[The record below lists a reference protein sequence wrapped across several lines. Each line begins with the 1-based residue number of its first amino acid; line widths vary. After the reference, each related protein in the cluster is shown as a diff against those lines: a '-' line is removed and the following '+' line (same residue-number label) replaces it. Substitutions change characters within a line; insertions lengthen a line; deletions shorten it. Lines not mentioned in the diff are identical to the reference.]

1 MFKSYLLIQ
10 IKRLFQVLPM
20 ALLFNFLTIA
30 GICGIFALKIGTTN
44 KSQSRIGVGIVGSIE
59 NKYMKLGVE
68 MLNNMDAS
76 RFSIKF
82 INMDE
87 TAAKKSLKAG
97 EIIGYFKIDKDF
109 IEALEKGENR
119 PVEYISSGAGMISA
133 LSKEVASVFSTLL
146 VNSERAIYATDNY
159 LIDHP
164 QVYNRER
171 ANTEFNIELLK
182 NVMSRGKI
190 YDVKSID
197 TVSGLSDTDN
207 YICGMSVLFMM
218 LTGLGLGGLLCEKNE
233 SLLRVL
239 KSRGL
244 SYGDSLIADMFVIS
258 LYIILTVLI
267 FTGGMALTGAI
278 LPGNYNSVNLFEYCK
293 DIVFLSVMFAS
304 MHLFIYEIIYKRIV
318 AVLTELL
325 LGISLGYIGG
335 CIYPISFFPDIIRK
349 LSIFLPSGA
358 GIQVLSDGMGYS
370 ADIFCFII
378 ILVYSILFIGGV
390 YALRNKR

>member
-1 MFKSYLLIQ
+1 
-10 IKRLFQVLPM
+10 M

-30 GICGIFALKIGTTN
+30 GICGIFALKIGTTSN
-44 KSQSRIGVGIVGSIE
+44 SQSRIGVGIVGSIE

-76 RFSIKF
+76 RFSVKF

-197 TVSGLSDTDN
+197 TVSGLSDADN

-218 LTGLGLGGLLCEKNE
+218 LTGLGLGGLLCDKNE

-278 LPGNYNSVNLFEYCK
+278 LPGNHNFVNLFEYCK

-304 MHLFIYEIIYKRIV
+304 MHLFIYEIIYKRVV
-318 AVLTELL
+318 AVLAELL
-325 LGISLGYIGG
+325 LGISIGYIGG

-370 ADIFCFII
+370 VDIFCFII
-378 ILVYSILFIGGV
+378 ILLYSILFIGGV

>member
-30 GICGIFALKIGTTN
+30 GICGIFALKIGTTS

-109 IEALEKGENR
+109 IDALEKGENR

-197 TVSGLSDTDN
+197 TVSGLSDADN

-218 LTGLGLGGLLCEKNE
+218 LTGLGLGGLLSEKNE

-304 MHLFIYEIIYKRIV
+304 MHLFIYEIIYKRVV
-318 AVLTELL
+318 AVLAELL
-325 LGISLGYIGG
+325 LSISLGYIGG

-358 GIQVLSDGMGYS
+358 GIQLLSDGMGYS
-370 ADIFCFII
+370 VDIFCFII

>member
-30 GICGIFALKIGTTN
+30 GICGIFALKIGTTS

-218 LTGLGLGGLLCEKNE
+218 LTGLGLGGLLC
-233 SLLRVL
+233 
-239 KSRGL
+239 
-244 SYGDSLIADMFVIS
+244 
-258 LYIILTVLI
+258 
-267 FTGGMALTGAI
+267 
-278 LPGNYNSVNLFEYCK
+278 
-293 DIVFLSVMFAS
+293 
-304 MHLFIYEIIYKRIV
+304 
-318 AVLTELL
+318 
-325 LGISLGYIGG
+325 
-335 CIYPISFFPDIIRK
+335 RK
-349 LSIFLPSGA
+349 
-358 GIQVLSDGMGYS
+358 
-370 ADIFCFII
+370 
-378 ILVYSILFIGGV
+378 
-390 YALRNKR
+390 K

>member
-30 GICGIFALKIGTTN
+30 GICGIFALKIETIN

-76 RFSIKF
+76 RFSIKI

-87 TAAKKSLKAG
+87 AAARKYLKAG

-164 QVYNRER
+164 QVYSRER

-182 NVMSRGKI
+182 NVMSRGRI

-197 TVSGLSDTDN
+197 TVSGLSDADN

-218 LTGLGLGGLLCEKNE
+218 LTGLGLGGLLSDKNE

-244 SYGDSLIADMFVIS
+244 SYGNSLIADMFVIS

-278 LPGNYNSVNLFEYCK
+278 LPGNHNFVNLFEYCK

-304 MHLFIYEIIYKRIV
+304 MHLFIYEIIYKRVV
-318 AVLTELL
+318 AVLAELL
-325 LGISLGYIGG
+325 LSISLGYIGG

-370 ADIFCFII
+370 VDIFCFII
-378 ILVYSILFIGGV
+378 ILLYSILFIGGV

>member
-1 MFKSYLLIQ
+1 
-10 IKRLFQVLPM
+10 M

-182 NVMSRGKI
+182 NVMSREKI

-197 TVSGLSDTDN
+197 TVSGLSDADN
-207 YICGMSVLFMM
+207 YICGMNVLFMM

-267 FTGGMALTGAI
+267 FTGGMALTGEI
-278 LPGNYNSVNLFEYCK
+278 LPGNHNFVNLFEYCK

-304 MHLFIYEIIYKRIV
+304 MHLFIYEIIYKRVV
-318 AVLTELL
+318 AVLAELL
-325 LGISLGYIGG
+325 LSISLGYIGG
-335 CIYPISFFPDIIRK
+335 CIYPISFFPGIIRK

-370 ADIFCFII
+370 IDIFCFII
-378 ILVYSILFIGGV
+378 ILLYSILFIGGV

>member
-10 IKRLFQVLPM
+10 IKRLFRILPM

-30 GICGIFALKIGTTN
+30 GICGIFALKIGTAG

-182 NVMSRGKI
+182 NVMSRGRI

-197 TVSGLSDTDN
+197 TVSGLSDADN

-218 LTGLGLGGLLCEKNE
+218 LTGLGLGGLLSDKNE

-244 SYGDSLIADMFVIS
+244 SYGDSLIVDMFVIS

-278 LPGNYNSVNLFEYCK
+278 LPGNHNFVNLFEYCK

-304 MHLFIYEIIYKRIV
+304 MHLFIYEIIYKRVV
-318 AVLTELL
+318 AVLAELL

>member
-1 MFKSYLLIQ
+1 
-10 IKRLFQVLPM
+10 M

-30 GICGIFALKIGTTN
+30 GICGIFALKIGTTS

-76 RFSIKF
+76 RFSVKF

-119 PVEYISSGAGMISA
+119 PVEYISLGAGMISA

-190 YDVKSID
+190 NDEKSID
-197 TVSGLSDTDN
+197 TVSGLSDADN

-218 LTGLGLGGLLCEKNE
+218 LTGLGLGGLLSEKNE

-278 LPGNYNSVNLFEYCK
+278 LPGNHNFVNLFEYCK

-304 MHLFIYEIIYKRIV
+304 MHLFIYEIIYKRVV
-318 AVLTELL
+318 AVLAELL
-325 LGISLGYIGG
+325 LSISLGYIGG

-370 ADIFCFII
+370 VDIFCFII

-390 YALRNKR
+390 YVLRNKR

>member
-1 MFKSYLLIQ
+1 
-10 IKRLFQVLPM
+10 M

-182 NVMSRGKI
+182 NVMSRGRI

-197 TVSGLSDTDN
+197 TVSGLSDADN

-218 LTGLGLGGLLCEKNE
+218 LTGLGLGGLLSDKNE

-244 SYGDSLIADMFVIS
+244 SYGDSLIVDMFVIS

-278 LPGNYNSVNLFEYCK
+278 LPGNHNFVNLFEYCK

-304 MHLFIYEIIYKRIV
+304 MHLFIYEIIYKRVV
-318 AVLTELL
+318 AVLAELL

-370 ADIFCFII
+370 VDIFCFII
-378 ILVYSILFIGGV
+378 ILLYSILFIGGV

>member
-1 MFKSYLLIQ
+1 
-10 IKRLFQVLPM
+10 M

-30 GICGIFALKIGTTN
+30 GICGIFALKIETTS

-59 NKYMKLGVE
+59 NRYMKLGVE

-146 VNSERAIYATDNY
+146 LNSERAIYATDNY

-197 TVSGLSDTDN
+197 TVSGLSDADN

-244 SYGDSLIADMFVIS
+244 SYSDSLIADMFVIS

-267 FTGGMALTGAI
+267 FTGGMALTGEI
-278 LPGNYNSVNLFEYCK
+278 LPGNHNFVNLFKYCK
-293 DIVFLSVMFAS
+293 DTVFLSVMFAS
-304 MHLFIYEIIYKRIV
+304 MHLFIYEIIYKRVV

-325 LGISLGYIGG
+325 LSISLGYIGG

-370 ADIFCFII
+370 VDIFCFII
-378 ILVYSILFIGGV
+378 ILLYSILFIGGV

>member
-30 GICGIFALKIGTTN
+30 GICGIFALKIGTTS

-197 TVSGLSDTDN
+197 TVSGLSDADN

-218 LTGLGLGGLLCEKNE
+218 LTGLGLGGLLSDKNE

-304 MHLFIYEIIYKRIV
+304 MHLFIYEIIYKRVV
-318 AVLTELL
+318 AVLAELL
-325 LGISLGYIGG
+325 LGISIGYIGG

-358 GIQVLSDGMGYS
+358 GIQLLSDGMGYS
-370 ADIFCFII
+370 VDIFCFII

>member
-1 MFKSYLLIQ
+1 
-10 IKRLFQVLPM
+10 M

-30 GICGIFALKIGTTN
+30 GICGIFALKIGTTS

-182 NVMSRGKI
+182 NVMSRGRI

-197 TVSGLSDTDN
+197 TVSGLSDADN

-218 LTGLGLGGLLCEKNE
+218 LTGLGLGGLLCDKNE

-278 LPGNYNSVNLFEYCK
+278 LPWNHNFVNLFEYCK

-304 MHLFIYEIIYKRIV
+304 MHLFIYEIIYKKVV
-318 AVLTELL
+318 AVLAELL

-370 ADIFCFII
+370 VDIFCFII
-378 ILVYSILFIGGV
+378 ILLYSILFIGGV

>member
-30 GICGIFALKIGTTN
+30 GICGIFALKIGTTS

-87 TAAKKSLKAG
+87 TAAKKSLKSG

-146 VNSERAIYATDNY
+146 VNSERVIYATDNY

-244 SYGDSLIADMFVIS
+244 SYGDSLIVDMFVIS

-325 LGISLGYIGG
+325 LGISIGYIGG

-370 ADIFCFII
+370 VDIFCFII

>member
-1 MFKSYLLIQ
+1 
-10 IKRLFQVLPM
+10 M

-30 GICGIFALKIGTTN
+30 GICGIFALKIGTTS

-244 SYGDSLIADMFVIS
+244 SYGGSLIADMFVIS

-304 MHLFIYEIIYKRIV
+304 MHLFIYEIIYKRVV
-318 AVLTELL
+318 AVLAELL

-370 ADIFCFII
+370 VDIFCFII

>member
-1 MFKSYLLIQ
+1 
-10 IKRLFQVLPM
+10 M

-30 GICGIFALKIGTTN
+30 GICGIFALKIGTTS
-44 KSQSRIGVGIVGSIE
+44 KSQNRIGVGIVGNIE
-59 NKYMKLGVE
+59 NRYMKLGVE

-87 TAAKKSLKAG
+87 SAAKKSLRAG

-197 TVSGLSDTDN
+197 TVSGLSDADN

-267 FTGGMALTGAI
+267 FTGSMALTGEI
-278 LPGNYNSVNLFEYCK
+278 LPGNHNFVNLFEYCK

-304 MHLFIYEIIYKRIV
+304 MHLFIYEIIYKRVV
-318 AVLTELL
+318 AVLAELL
-325 LGISLGYIGG
+325 LSISLGYIGG

-370 ADIFCFII
+370 VDIFCFII

>member
-1 MFKSYLLIQ
+1 
-10 IKRLFQVLPM
+10 M

-182 NVMSRGKI
+182 NVMSRGRI

-197 TVSGLSDTDN
+197 TVSGLSDADN

-218 LTGLGLGGLLCEKNE
+218 LTGLGLGGLLSDKNE

-278 LPGNYNSVNLFEYCK
+278 LPGNHNFVNLFEYCK

-304 MHLFIYEIIYKRIV
+304 MHLFIYEIIYKRVV
-318 AVLTELL
+318 AVLAELL
-325 LGISLGYIGG
+325 LSISLGYIGG

>member
-1 MFKSYLLIQ
+1 
-10 IKRLFQVLPM
+10 M

-87 TAAKKSLKAG
+87 AAAKKSLKAG

-197 TVSGLSDTDN
+197 TVSGLSDADN

-218 LTGLGLGGLLCEKNE
+218 LTGLGLGGLLSEKNE

-244 SYGDSLIADMFVIS
+244 SYGDSLVADMFVIS

-278 LPGNYNSVNLFEYCK
+278 LPGNHNFGNLFEYCK

-304 MHLFIYEIIYKRIV
+304 MHLFIYEIIYKRVV
-318 AVLTELL
+318 AVLAELL
-325 LGISLGYIGG
+325 LSISIGYIGG

-370 ADIFCFII
+370 VDIFCFII
-378 ILVYSILFIGGV
+378 ILLYSILFIGGV

>member
-10 IKRLFQVLPM
+10 IKRLFRVLPM

-30 GICGIFALKIGTTN
+30 GICGIFALKIGTTS

-182 NVMSRGKI
+182 NVMSRGRI

-197 TVSGLSDTDN
+197 TVSGLSDADN

-278 LPGNYNSVNLFEYCK
+278 LPWNHNFVNLFEYCK

-304 MHLFIYEIIYKRIV
+304 MHLFIYEIIYKRVV
-318 AVLTELL
+318 AVLAELL
-325 LGISLGYIGG
+325 LSISLGYIGG

-370 ADIFCFII
+370 VDIFCFII

>member
-1 MFKSYLLIQ
+1 
-10 IKRLFQVLPM
+10 M

-146 VNSERAIYATDNY
+146 VNSKRAIYATDNY

-182 NVMSRGKI
+182 NVMSRGRI

-197 TVSGLSDTDN
+197 TVSGLSDADN

-218 LTGLGLGGLLCEKNE
+218 LTGLGLGGLLSDKNE

-278 LPGNYNSVNLFEYCK
+278 LPGNHNFVNLFEYCK

-304 MHLFIYEIIYKRIV
+304 MHLFIYEIIYKRVV
-318 AVLTELL
+318 AVLAELL
-325 LGISLGYIGG
+325 LSISLGYIGG

-370 ADIFCFII
+370 VDIFCFII
-378 ILVYSILFIGGV
+378 ILLYSILFIGGV

>member
-30 GICGIFALKIGTTN
+30 GICGIFALKIGTTS

-109 IEALEKGENR
+109 IDALEKGENR

-218 LTGLGLGGLLCEKNE
+218 LTGLGLGGLLSEKNE

-304 MHLFIYEIIYKRIV
+304 MHLFIYEIIYKRVV
-318 AVLTELL
+318 AVLAELL
-325 LGISLGYIGG
+325 LGISIGYIGG

-358 GIQVLSDGMGYS
+358 GIQLLSDGMGYS
-370 ADIFCFII
+370 VDIFCFII

>member
-10 IKRLFQVLPM
+10 IKRLFRVLPM

-30 GICGIFALKIGTTN
+30 GICGIFALKIGTTS
-44 KSQSRIGVGIVGSIE
+44 KSQSRIGVGIVGNIE
-59 NKYMKLGVE
+59 NRYMKLGVE

-182 NVMSRGKI
+182 NVMSRGRI

-197 TVSGLSDTDN
+197 TVSGLSDADN

-218 LTGLGLGGLLCEKNE
+218 LTGLGLGGLLSDKNE

-244 SYGDSLIADMFVIS
+244 SYGNSLIADMFVIS

-278 LPGNYNSVNLFEYCK
+278 LPGNHNFVNLFEYCK

-304 MHLFIYEIIYKRIV
+304 MHLFIYEIIYKRVV
-318 AVLTELL
+318 AVLAELL
-325 LGISLGYIGG
+325 LSISLGYIGG
-335 CIYPISFFPDIIRK
+335 CIYPINFFPDIIRK

-370 ADIFCFII
+370 VDIFCFII

>member
-10 IKRLFQVLPM
+10 IKRLFRVLPM

-30 GICGIFALKIGTTN
+30 GICGIFALKIGTAG

-87 TAAKKSLKAG
+87 TAAKKSLKSG
-97 EIIGYFKIDKDF
+97 DIIGYFKIDKDF
-109 IEALEKGENR
+109 IEALENGENR
-119 PVEYISSGAGMISA
+119 PIEYVSSGAGMVSD
-133 LSKEVASVFSTLL
+133 LSKEVAAVFSTLL
-146 VNSERAIYATDNY
+146 VNSERAIYAAEDY

-171 ANTEFNIELLK
+171 ANTELNILLLK

-190 YDVKSID
+190 YDVKSVD
-197 TVSGLSDTDN
+197 TLSGLSDTDN
-207 YICGMSVLFMM
+207 YIFGMNILFMM
-218 LTGLGLGGLLCEKNE
+218 FTGLGLGGLLSEKSE
-233 SLLRVL
+233 SLLKVL
-239 KSRGL
+239 KSGGL
-244 SYGDSLIADMFVIS
+244 SYAASLTADMLVVS
-258 LYIILTVLI
+258 LYISLTVII
-267 FTGGMALTGAI
+267 FTAGMALTGDI
-278 LPGNYNSVNLFEYCK
+278 LSWNYNSLHLFEYCK

-304 MHLFIYEIIYKRIV
+304 MHLFIYEITAKRVV

-325 LGISLGYIGG
+325 LGLSLGYIGG
-335 CIYPISFFPDIIRK
+335 CIYPIRFFPDTVKR
-349 LSIFLPSGA
+349 LSMFLPSGA
-358 GIQVLSDGMGYS
+358 GIQVLSDGMGYNV
-370 ADIFCFII
+370 DIFYFAV

-390 YALRNKR
+390 YVLRNKR

>member
-1 MFKSYLLIQ
+1 
-10 IKRLFQVLPM
+10 M

-30 GICGIFALKIGTTN
+30 GICGIFALKIETTS

-87 TAAKKSLKAG
+87 TAARKSLKAG

-218 LTGLGLGGLLCEKNE
+218 LTGLGLGGLLCKKNE

-244 SYGDSLIADMFVIS
+244 SYGNSLIADMFVIS

-278 LPGNYNSVNLFEYCK
+278 LPGNHNSVNLFEYCK

-304 MHLFIYEIIYKRIV
+304 MHLFIYEIIYKRVV
-318 AVLTELL
+318 AVLAELL
-325 LGISLGYIGG
+325 LSISLGYIGG

-358 GIQVLSDGMGYS
+358 GIQVISDGMEYS
-370 ADIFCFII
+370 VDIFCFII

>member
-1 MFKSYLLIQ
+1 
-10 IKRLFQVLPM
+10 M

-30 GICGIFALKIGTTN
+30 GICGIFALKIETTS

-87 TAAKKSLKAG
+87 AAAKKSLKAG

-190 YDVKSID
+190 YDVKSTD
-197 TVSGLSDTDN
+197 TVIGLSDADN
-207 YICGMSVLFMM
+207 YICGMNVLFMM
-218 LTGLGLGGLLCEKNE
+218 FTGLGLGGLLSDKNE

-244 SYGDSLIADMFVIS
+244 SYGGSLIADMFVIS

-267 FTGGMALTGAI
+267 FTGGMALTDEI
-278 LPGNYNSVNLFEYCK
+278 LPGNHNFVNLFEYCK

-304 MHLFIYEIIYKRIV
+304 IHLFIYEIIYKRVV
-318 AVLTELL
+318 AVLAELL
-325 LGISLGYIGG
+325 LSISLGYIGG

-370 ADIFCFII
+370 VDIFCFII
-378 ILVYSILFIGGV
+378 ILLYSILFIGGV

>member
-1 MFKSYLLIQ
+1 
-10 IKRLFQVLPM
+10 M

-30 GICGIFALKIGTTN
+30 AICGIFALKIETTS

-87 TAAKKSLKAG
+87 AAAKKSLKAG

-190 YDVKSID
+190 YDVKSTD
-197 TVSGLSDTDN
+197 TVSGLSDADN
-207 YICGMSVLFMM
+207 YICGMNVLFMM
-218 LTGLGLGGLLCEKNE
+218 FTGLGLGGLLSDKNE

-244 SYGDSLIADMFVIS
+244 SYGGSLIADMFVIS

-267 FTGGMALTGAI
+267 FTGGMALTDEI
-278 LPGNYNSVNLFEYCK
+278 LPGNHNFVNLFEYCK

-304 MHLFIYEIIYKRIV
+304 IHLFIYEIIYKRVV
-318 AVLTELL
+318 AVLAELL
-325 LGISLGYIGG
+325 LSISLGYIGG

-370 ADIFCFII
+370 VDIFCFII
-378 ILVYSILFIGGV
+378 ILLYSILFIGGV

>member
-1 MFKSYLLIQ
+1 
-10 IKRLFQVLPM
+10 M

-30 GICGIFALKIGTTN
+30 GICGIFALKIGTTS

-59 NKYMKLGVE
+59 NKYMKLGVK

-87 TAAKKSLKAG
+87 AAAKKSLKAG

-109 IEALEKGENR
+109 IDALEKGENR

-267 FTGGMALTGAI
+267 FTGGMALTGDI
-278 LPGNYNSVNLFEYCK
+278 LHGNYNSLHLFEYCK

-370 ADIFCFII
+370 VDIFCFII

>member
-1 MFKSYLLIQ
+1 
-10 IKRLFQVLPM
+10 M

-30 GICGIFALKIGTTN
+30 GICGIFALKIETTS

-87 TAAKKSLKAG
+87 AAAKKSLKAG

-190 YDVKSID
+190 YDVKSTD
-197 TVSGLSDTDN
+197 TVSGLSDADN
-207 YICGMSVLFMM
+207 YICGMNVLFMM
-218 LTGLGLGGLLCEKNE
+218 FTGLGLGGLLSDKNE

-244 SYGDSLIADMFVIS
+244 SYGGSLIADMFVIS

-267 FTGGMALTGAI
+267 FTGGMALTDEI
-278 LPGNYNSVNLFEYCK
+278 LPGNHNFVNLFEYCK

-304 MHLFIYEIIYKRIV
+304 IHLFIYEIIYKRVV
-318 AVLTELL
+318 AVLAELL
-325 LGISLGYIGG
+325 LSISLGYIGG

-370 ADIFCFII
+370 VDIFCFII
-378 ILVYSILFIGGV
+378 ILLYSILFIGGV

>member
-1 MFKSYLLIQ
+1 
-10 IKRLFQVLPM
+10 M

-30 GICGIFALKIGTTN
+30 GICGIFALKIGTTS

-59 NKYMKLGVE
+59 NRYMKLGVE

-87 TAAKKSLKAG
+87 AAAKKSLKAG

-109 IEALEKGENR
+109 IDALEKGENR

-370 ADIFCFII
+370 VDIFCFII

>member
-1 MFKSYLLIQ
+1 
-10 IKRLFQVLPM
+10 M

-30 GICGIFALKIGTTN
+30 GICGIFALKIETTS
-44 KSQSRIGVGIVGSIE
+44 KSQNRIGVGIVGSIE

-146 VNSERAIYATDNY
+146 LNSERAIYATDNY

-182 NVMSRGKI
+182 NVMSREKI

-197 TVSGLSDTDN
+197 TVSGLSDADN

-244 SYGDSLIADMFVIS
+244 SYSDSLIADMFVIS

-267 FTGGMALTGAI
+267 FTGGI
-278 LPGNYNSVNLFEYCK
+278 
-293 DIVFLSVMFAS
+293 
-304 MHLFIYEIIYKRIV
+304 
-318 AVLTELL
+318 
-325 LGISLGYIGG
+325 
-335 CIYPISFFPDIIRK
+335 FFKI
-349 LSIFLPSGA
+349 
-358 GIQVLSDGMGYS
+358 
-370 ADIFCFII
+370 
-378 ILVYSILFIGGV
+378 
-390 YALRNKR
+390 

>member
-30 GICGIFALKIGTTN
+30 GICGIFALKIGTTS

-87 TAAKKSLKAG
+87 AAARKYLKAG

-182 NVMSRGKI
+182 NVMSRGRI

-197 TVSGLSDTDN
+197 TVSGLSDADN

-244 SYGDSLIADMFVIS
+244 SLIADMFVIS

-278 LPGNYNSVNLFEYCK
+278 LPGNHNFVNLFEYCK

-304 MHLFIYEIIYKRIV
+304 MHLFIYEIIYKRVV
-318 AVLTELL
+318 AVLAELL

-370 ADIFCFII
+370 VDIFCFII
-378 ILVYSILFIGGV
+378 ILLYSILFIGGV

>member
-1 MFKSYLLIQ
+1 
-10 IKRLFQVLPM
+10 M

-30 GICGIFALKIGTTN
+30 GICGIFALKIGTTS

-197 TVSGLSDTDN
+197 TISGLSDTDN

-304 MHLFIYEIIYKRIV
+304 MHLFIYEIIYKRVV
-318 AVLTELL
+318 AVLAELL
-325 LGISLGYIGG
+325 LSISIGYIGG

-370 ADIFCFII
+370 VDIFCFII

>member
-1 MFKSYLLIQ
+1 
-10 IKRLFQVLPM
+10 M

-30 GICGIFALKIGTTN
+30 GICGIFALKIETTN

-87 TAAKKSLKAG
+87 TAAKRSLKAG

-197 TVSGLSDTDN
+197 TVSGLSDADN

-278 LPGNYNSVNLFEYCK
+278 LPWNHNFVNLFEYCK
-293 DIVFLSVMFAS
+293 DMVFLSVMFAS
-304 MHLFIYEIIYKRIV
+304 MHLFIYEIIYKRVV
-318 AVLTELL
+318 AVLAELL
-325 LGISLGYIGG
+325 LSISLGYIGG

-370 ADIFCFII
+370 VDIFCFII

>member
-1 MFKSYLLIQ
+1 
-10 IKRLFQVLPM
+10 M

-30 GICGIFALKIGTTN
+30 GICGIFALKIGTTS

-76 RFSIKF
+76 RFSVKF

-119 PVEYISSGAGMISA
+119 PVEYISLGAGMISA

-197 TVSGLSDTDN
+197 TVSGLSDADN

-218 LTGLGLGGLLCEKNE
+218 LTGLGLGGLLSEKNE

-278 LPGNYNSVNLFEYCK
+278 LPGNHNFVNLFEYCK

-304 MHLFIYEIIYKRIV
+304 MHLFIYEIIYKRVV
-318 AVLTELL
+318 AVLAELL
-325 LGISLGYIGG
+325 LSISLGYIGG

-370 ADIFCFII
+370 VDIFCFII

-390 YALRNKR
+390 YVLRNKR

>member
-1 MFKSYLLIQ
+1 
-10 IKRLFQVLPM
+10 M

-30 GICGIFALKIGTTN
+30 GICGIFALKIETIN

-87 TAAKKSLKAG
+87 AAARKYLKAG

-182 NVMSRGKI
+182 NVMSRGRI

-197 TVSGLSDTDN
+197 TVSGLSDADN

-218 LTGLGLGGLLCEKNE
+218 LTGLGLGGLLSDKNE

-244 SYGDSLIADMFVIS
+244 SYGNSLIADMFVIS

-278 LPGNYNSVNLFEYCK
+278 LPGNHNFVNLFEYCK

-304 MHLFIYEIIYKRIV
+304 MHLFIYEIIYKRVV
-318 AVLTELL
+318 AVLAELL
-325 LGISLGYIGG
+325 LSISLGYIGG

-370 ADIFCFII
+370 VDIFCFII
-378 ILVYSILFIGGV
+378 ILLYSILFIGGV

>member
-1 MFKSYLLIQ
+1 
-10 IKRLFQVLPM
+10 M

-30 GICGIFALKIGTTN
+30 GICGIFALKIGTTS

-59 NKYMKLGVE
+59 NKYMKLGVK

-87 TAAKKSLKAG
+87 AAAKKSLKAG

-109 IEALEKGENR
+109 IDALEKGENR

-370 ADIFCFII
+370 VDIFCFII

>member
-1 MFKSYLLIQ
+1 
-10 IKRLFQVLPM
+10 M

-182 NVMSRGKI
+182 NVMSRGRI

-267 FTGGMALTGAI
+267 FTGGMALTGEI
-278 LPGNYNSVNLFEYCK
+278 LPGNHNFVNLFEYCK

-304 MHLFIYEIIYKRIV
+304 MHLFIYEIIYKRVV
-318 AVLTELL
+318 AVLAELL
-325 LGISLGYIGG
+325 LSISLGYIGG

-370 ADIFCFII
+370 VDIFCFII
-378 ILVYSILFIGGV
+378 MLLYSILFIGGV

>member
-1 MFKSYLLIQ
+1 
-10 IKRLFQVLPM
+10 M

-182 NVMSRGKI
+182 NVMSRGRI

-197 TVSGLSDTDN
+197 TVSGLSDADN

-218 LTGLGLGGLLCEKNE
+218 LTGLGLGGLLSDKNE

-244 SYGDSLIADMFVIS
+244 SYGDSLIVDMFVIS

-278 LPGNYNSVNLFEYCK
+278 LPGNHNFVNLFEYCK

-304 MHLFIYEIIYKRIV
+304 MHLFIYEIIYKRVV
-318 AVLTELL
+318 AVLAELL

-370 ADIFCFII
+370 VDIFCFII

>member
-1 MFKSYLLIQ
+1 
-10 IKRLFQVLPM
+10 M

-244 SYGDSLIADMFVIS
+244 SYGDSLIVDMFVIS

-304 MHLFIYEIIYKRIV
+304 MHLFIYEIIYKRVV
-318 AVLTELL
+318 AVLAELL